1 MGTPRALMKMAS
13 SLDFI
18 LLDLLV
24 GLIFFQLLTPCSA
37 QFSVIGPTVTI
48 LVMAG
53 EDVDLPC
60 HLPLNVSMETMELI
74 WVRSRLREVVYQYA
88 NGQEVEDKQMAEYRG
103 RTSLLRDG
111 IAEGKA
117 ILRISNVR
125 ASDSGNYLC
134 YFQDGNFSEI
144 TLVELKVAGGGKSQ
158 TYAGPIWQLS
168 ILLNVWEF
176 SWTRGLVR
184 SHSTV
189 PSWISYLHL
198 PTHHLLRA
206 SVACGL
212 FSEFNHGI
220 PLP

>member
-1 MGTPRALMKMAS
+1 MKMAS
-13 SLDFI
+13 CLDFL

-48 LVMAG
+48 LAMAG

-60 HLPLNVSMETMELI
+60 HLPLKVSMETMELI
-74 WVRSRLREVVYQYA
+74 WVRSSLSEVVYQYA

-111 IAEGKA
+111 LAEGKA
-117 ILRISNVR
+117 TLRISNVR

-144 TLVELKVAGGGKSQ
+144 TLVELKPWSLSSSLVSKPLIEMKGQEDGG
-158 TYAGPIWQLS
+158 IWL
-168 ILLNVWEF
+168 EC
-176 SWTRGLVR
+176 T
-184 SHSTV
+184 
-189 PSWISYLHL
+189 
-198 PTHHLLRA
+198 
-206 SVACGL
+206 SV
-212 FSEFNHGI
+212 EWY
-220 PLP
+220 PEP

>member
-13 SLDFI
+13 SLDFL

-48 LVMAG
+48 LAMAG

-60 HLPLNVSMETMELI
+60 HLPLKVSMETMELI
-74 WVRSRLREVVYQYA
+74 WVRSSLREVVYQYA

-111 IAEGKA
+111 LAEGKA
-117 ILRISNVR
+117 TLRISNVR

-144 TLVELKVAGGGKSQ
+144 TLVELKVADPFWR
-158 TYAGPIWQLS
+158 TRTFTLAFAGTLAVF
-168 ILLNVWEF
+168 LL
-176 SWTRGLVR
+176 
-184 SHSTV
+184 
-189 PSWISYLHL
+189 
-198 PTHHLLRA
+198 LL
-206 SVACGL
+206 SVAGYVL
-212 FSEFNHGI
+212 WQEKPKEAVSQEKETEQKEKEPAWAQEEQDEG
-220 PLP
+220 

>member
-1 MGTPRALMKMAS
+1 M
-13 SLDFI
+13 
-18 LLDLLV
+18 
-24 GLIFFQLLTPCSA
+24 
-37 QFSVIGPTVTI
+37 IGPTVTI
-48 LVMAG
+48 LAMAG

-117 ILRISNVR
+117 TLRIYNVR

-144 TLVELKVAGGGKSQ
+144 TLVELKVAGEPPDF
-158 TYAGPIWQLS
+158 TL
-168 ILLNVWEF
+168 
-176 SWTRGLVR
+176 
-184 SHSTV
+184 
-189 PSWISYLHL
+189 
-198 PTHHLLRA
+198 
-206 SVACGL
+206 C
-212 FSEFNHGI
+212 
-220 PLP
+220 

>member
-144 TLVELKVAGGGKSQ
+144 TLVELKVADPFWR
-158 TYAGPIWQLS
+158 TRTFTLAGTLAVF
-168 ILLNVWEF
+168 LL
-176 SWTRGLVR
+176 
-184 SHSTV
+184 
-189 PSWISYLHL
+189 
-198 PTHHLLRA
+198 LL
-206 SVACGL
+206 SVAGYVL
-212 FSEFNHGI
+212 WQEKPKEAVSQEKETEQKEKEPAWAQEEQDEG
-220 PLP
+220 

>member
-13 SLDFI
+13 CLDFL

-48 LVMAG
+48 LAMAG

-60 HLPLNVSMETMELI
+60 HLPLKVSMETMELI
-74 WVRSRLREVVYQYA
+74 WVRSSLSEVVYQYA

-111 IAEGKA
+111 LAEGKA
-117 ILRISNVR
+117 TLRISNVR

-144 TLVELKVAGGGKSQ
+144 TLVELKVADPFWRAR
-158 TYAGPIWQLS
+158 TFTLAFAG
-168 ILLNVWEF
+168 ILAVF
-176 SWTRGLVR
+176 
-184 SHSTV
+184 
-189 PSWISYLHL
+189 
-198 PTHHLLRA
+198 LLLL
-206 SVACGL
+206 SVAGYVPWQEKPKEAV
-212 FSEFNHGI
+212 SQEKETEQKEKEPAWAQEEQDEG
-220 PLP
+220 